1 MNFQEVQPHYR
12 QILPFIIDYM
22 WLQIKPDFDP
32 NSLKD
37 CMLGLDI
44 AEIHVHHLMSLSDS
58 LPAVSYDVLQ
68 KQDKLNIK
76 LGGTLNKDNPID
88 LAIGSW
94 I

>member
-1 MNFQEVQPHYR
+1 MY
-12 QILPFIIDYM
+12 
-22 WLQIKPDFDP
+22 
-32 NSLKD
+32 
-37 CMLGLDI
+37 
-44 AEIHVHHLMSLSDS
+44 
-58 LPAVSYDVLQ
+58 YDVLQ

>member
-1 MNFQEVQPHYR
+1 
-12 QILPFIIDYM
+12 M

-76 LGGTLNKDNPID
+76 LGGTLNKDNSID

>member
-1 MNFQEVQPHYR
+1 
-12 QILPFIIDYM
+12 M

-58 LPAVSYDVLQ
+58 LPAVSYYVLQ